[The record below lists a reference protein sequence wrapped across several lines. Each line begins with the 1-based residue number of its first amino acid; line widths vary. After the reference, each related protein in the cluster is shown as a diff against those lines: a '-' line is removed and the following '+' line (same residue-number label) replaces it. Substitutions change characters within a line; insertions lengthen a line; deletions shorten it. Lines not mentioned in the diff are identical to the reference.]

1 MNKIF
6 TLLLFIFTLSAFG
19 SNVSIKEL
27 IQEIEH
33 SSNLENHE
41 AAIKLVCNFLA
52 QPNITSAEKY
62 EAYLLKS
69 AIYRRL
75 YKYEHA
81 LHNLDLA
88 LKEGVKGDNRA
99 AVEQII
105 KAERSFVYF
114 DKQDFDTSEKLTV
127 QLEATGY
134 RNLEPKYL
142 LFLYTQKGYFL
153 LKRKEYDASEE
164 ILNKAFNLSKKHFPA
179 ELPIIFG
186 KQIELY
192 HHTGNVVKRDLT
204 YQAGI
209 QSARQARNIK
219 YEFYLEEI
227 MKNVFSSSKDY
238 KNAFFHQQK
247 CDSLFS
253 LYNSNIKSSKVE
265 LLEQQ
270 LNSQEY
276 SYGLQKKQ
284 YIVITAVVF
293 SLLLLLLL
301 FIAFKLYKNTK
312 LKNKFITEENQ
323 RIQDEIKYHLQIS
336 EQTQPVTKD
345 KLDGF
350 HFTERQL
357 QIIELIKKGKSNKE
371 IAAELFISENTVK
384 YHLKII
390 YSVLNIKQRNELL
403 ILYAS

>member
-1 MNKIF
+1 MKKII
-6 TLLLFIFTLSAFG
+6 TLLVFIFTLSAFG
-19 SNVSIKEL
+19 STITLTQLNDEVAQSKKL
-27 IQEIEH
+27 G
-33 SSNLENHE
+33 NHE
-41 AAIKLVCNFLA
+41 ECIKRICTFLA
-52 QPNITSAEKY
+52 QTDITSEEKY

-69 AIYRRL
+69 AIYRSL

-88 LKEGVKGDNRA
+88 FKEGIKGDNKA
-99 AVEQII
+99 AVEQEI
-105 KAERSFVYF
+105 KAERSFIYF
-114 DKQDFDTSEKLTV
+114 DLQVFDKSEKLTTE
-127 QLEATGY
+127 LEESGY
-134 RNLEPKYL
+134 KNLKPKQL

-153 LKRKEYDASEE
+153 IKRKQYNAAEE
-164 ILNKAFNLSKKHFPA
+164 ILTKAYHISSQYFPA

-192 HHTGNVVKRDLT
+192 HKTSKIQKRDST
-204 YQAGI
+204 YQTAI
-209 QSARQARNIK
+209 RSARKTGNIK
-219 YEFYLEEI
+219 YELYLEEI

-238 KNAFFHQQK
+238 KNAFYHQQK

-253 LYNSNIKSSKVE
+253 LYNSDVNSSKVE

-270 LNSQEY
+270 LKAQDYN
-276 SYGLQKKQ
+276 YGLQKKQ
-284 YIVITAVVF
+284 YIVITAVLF

-301 FIAFKLYKNTK
+301 FITFKLYKNTK
-312 LKNKFITEENQ
+312 LKNKLVTEENQ
-323 RIQDEIKYHLQIS
+323 RIQDEIKYHLQLN
-336 EQTQPVTKD
+336 EQAPPDRKN
-345 KLDGF
+345 KLDEF

-390 YSVLNIKQRNELL
+390 YNLLDIKQRNEIL

>member
-1 MNKIF
+1 MKKII

-19 SNVSIKEL
+19 NNSSLKKL
-27 IQEIEH
+27 THEIEV
-33 SSNLENHE
+33 SKNLGNHE
-41 AAIKLVCNFLA
+41 ASIKLVCNFLA
-52 QPNITSAEKY
+52 QPNITSAERY

-81 LHNLDLA
+81 LHFLDLA
-88 LKEGVKGDNRA
+88 LKEGLKGDNGA

-114 DKQDFDTSEKLTV
+114 DKQEFDTSEKLTV

-142 LFLYTQKGYFL
+142 LFLYAQKGYFL
-153 LKRKEYDASEE
+153 LKAKEYSAAEE
-164 ILNKAFNLSKKHFPA
+164 ILNKAYNLSMQHFPA

-192 HHTGNVVKRDLT
+192 HHTGNVQKRDST
-204 YQAGI
+204 YQAAI
-209 QSARQARNIK
+209 RSARKTGNVK

-227 MKNVFSSSKDY
+227 MKNVFSSTKDY

-253 LYNSNIKSSKVE
+253 LYNSNINSSKVE

-270 LNSQEY
+270 LKTQEY
-276 SYGLQKKQ
+276 SYSSQKKH
-284 YIVITAVVF
+284 YILLTIAVFAV
-293 SLLLLLLL
+293 LLLLLL
-301 FIAFKLYKNTK
+301 FITYKLYKNTK
-312 LKNKFITEENQ
+312 LKNKFITEENE
-323 RIQDEIKYHLQIS
+323 RIQNEIKYHLQIS
-336 EQTQPVTKD
+336 EQTKSSNKN

-357 QIIELIKKGKSNKE
+357 QIIEFIKKGKTNKE
-371 IAAELFISENTVK
+371 IAGELFISENTVK

-390 YSVLNIKQRNELL
+390 YSVLDIKHRNELL

>member
-1 MNKIF
+1 MKKII
-6 TLLLFIFTLSAFG
+6 TLLVFISTLSAFG
-19 SNVSIKEL
+19 NSISLKKL
-27 IQEIEH
+27 THEIEV
-33 SSNLENHE
+33 SKNLGNHE
-41 AAIKLVCNFLA
+41 ASIKLVCNFLA
-52 QPNITSAEKY
+52 QPNITSAERY

-69 AIYRRL
+69 AIYRSL

-88 LKEGVKGDNRA
+88 FKEGIKGDNKA
-99 AVEQII
+99 AVEQEI
-105 KAERSFVYF
+105 KAERSFIYF
-114 DKQDFDTSEKLTV
+114 DLQVFDKSEKLTTE
-127 QLEATGY
+127 LEESGY
-134 RNLEPKYL
+134 KNLDPKYL

-153 LKRKEYDASEE
+153 LKAKEYSAAEE
-164 ILNKAFNLSKKHFPA
+164 ILNKAYNLSMHYFPA

-192 HHTGNVVKRDLT
+192 HHTGNVQKRDST
-204 YQAGI
+204 YQTAI
-209 QSARQARNIK
+209 QSARKTGNIK
-219 YEFYLEEI
+219 YELYLEEI
-227 MKNVFSSSKDY
+227 MKNLFSSSKDY
-238 KNAFFHQQK
+238 KNAFYHQQK

-253 LYNSNIKSSKVE
+253 LYNSDVNSSKVE

-270 LNSQEY
+270 LKAQDYN
-276 SYGLQKKQ
+276 YGLQKKQ

-301 FIAFKLYKNTK
+301 FITYKLYKNTK
-312 LKNKFITEENQ
+312 LKNKLVTEENQ
-323 RIQDEIKYHLQIS
+323 RIQDEIKYHLQLT
-336 EQTQPVTKD
+336 EEAQPSGKT

-357 QIIELIKKGKSNKE
+357 QIIELLKKGKSNKE
-371 IAAELFISENTVK
+371 IAAALFISDNTVK

-390 YSVLNIKQRNELL
+390 YNVLNIKHRNELL